1 MDEKVVAR
9 TVKLVAESLAVRLVV
24 CVSIFPF
31 YFYIII
37 ASGVLKNMLLC
48 SYNKETTGQ
57 LQF

>member
-37 ASGVLKNMLLC
+37 ASEVLKKYVALF
-48 SYNKETTGQ
+48 
-57 LQF
+57 LQ